1 MLDGILNKTH
11 VTNSHSAFGQLFW
24 FSGRCVFGST
34 PGSTWFFKKKRFK
47 MSVKLRLTANSARQL
62 RGESPSPCRAPQT
75 VLKRIIQNTSQKGP
89 VFGHMGAVSVDF
101 NQNRF
106 ENTRFR

>member
-1 MLDGILNKTH
+1 VLLVSFFGFQEDAF
-11 VTNSHSAFGQLFW
+11 SAQLSAQPG
-24 FSGRCVFGST
+24 FS
-34 PGSTWFFKKKRFK
+34 KKKRFK
-47 MSVKLRLTANSARQL
+47 LSVKLRLTASSARQL